1 MFKTLFAVLL
11 ISVAVNAEIN
21 HLSEAVVK
29 DLDHNDVAFEQFKGK
44 CVLAINTASGCGF
57 TSKCSSLAYEVQS

>member
-11 ISVAVNAEIN
+11 ISVAVSAEISS
-21 HLSEAVVK
+21 LSEAVVK
-29 DLDHNDVAFEQFKGK
+29 DLDGKDVSFDQFKGK

-57 TSKCSSLAYEVQS
+57 TS